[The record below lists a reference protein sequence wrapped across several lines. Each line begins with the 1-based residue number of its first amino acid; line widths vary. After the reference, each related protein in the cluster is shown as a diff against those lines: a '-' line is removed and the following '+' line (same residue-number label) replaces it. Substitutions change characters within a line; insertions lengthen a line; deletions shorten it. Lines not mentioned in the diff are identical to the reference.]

1 MTRFFLNQPET
12 LVSEAVD
19 GFLCSSN
26 TPVAMLNLGDGVN
39 VVVRPDWSQT
49 KADSQVALITGGG
62 SGHEP
67 MHAGFVGAGML
78 TAAVC
83 GGLFASPSIDA
94 VLSAILHCAGAAG
107 VLVIVKAYTGD
118 CLNFGLAV
126 EKARSMGVRCEMVV
140 FSDDVSIPDHPRPR
154 GLAGT
159 VLLHKILGY
168 FAEKRRPLEELRAIA
183 DKVIADIATIGVSI
197 TSCRLPTS
205 TDENRIE
212 GGHAELGLGIHG
224 EPGVQQIDTQNVK
237 KVVTL
242 MVEKLA
248 ARVKGTVAVLLNNL
262 GGVSELEMN
271 VICSTLLK
279 IDSLQISHLVGPAAL
294 CTSLDMKGFSITFLG
309 LSKNPEFEK
318 ALVEPVEVH
327 GWVPAN
333 PVHPALVLPPRNQF
347 KGVQY
352 KASANESVKKMI
364 TAVCETLIA
373 KESELNDLDKAVGDG
388 DTGLTFSTGCRRL
401 LAELPKMP
409 LADLASL
416 FMNISE
422 ILSKG
427 MGGSSGVLLAIAA
440 VETGNSIKAGKSVH
454 EALLSGVHK
463 MMALGGAKPGMRTMI
478 DALLPAVTALPQGLE
493 AAAKAAEDGVE
504 ATKKME
510 RAGAGRSSYLNSQSL
525 IGHADP
531 GAQAIALAFRA
542 LASLEK

>member
-1 MTRFFLNQPET
+1 MSRFFLNS
-12 LVSEAVD
+12 SEALVPDALD
-19 GFLCSSN
+19 GFLCSSK
-26 TPVAMLNLGDGVN
+26 TPVARLNLGKDMN
-39 VVVRPDWSQT
+39 VVVRPDWSQM

-67 MHAGFVGAGML
+67 MHAGFVGEGML

-94 VLSAILHCAGAAG
+94 VLSAILHCAGSAG
-107 VLVIVKAYTGD
+107 VLMIVKAYTGD

-126 EKARSMGVRCEMVV
+126 EKARAMGVRCEMVV
-140 FSDDVSIPDHPRPR
+140 FSDDISIPEHPRPR

-159 VLLHKILGY
+159 VLLHKVLGY
-168 FAEKRRPLEELRAIA
+168 FAEQKKSLEELKQIA
-183 DKVIADIATIGVSI
+183 ENVIQNIATLGVSI
-197 TSCRLPTS
+197 TSCRLPTG
-205 TDENRIE
+205 TDENRIP

-224 EPGVQQIDTQNVK
+224 EPGVEQLYTQYVQE
-237 KVVTL
+237 VVSL
-242 MVEKLA
+242 MVSKLHEK
-248 ARVKGTVAVLLNNL
+248 VKGNIAVLLNNL

-279 IDSLQISHLVGPAAL
+279 MPNLSITLLIGPAAL

-309 LSKNPEFEK
+309 LSRNPEFEE

-333 PVHPALVLPPRNQF
+333 PVHPALVIPPRCQF
-347 KGVQY
+347 KETQF
-352 KASANESVKKMI
+352 KPSENEQAKKMI
-364 TAVCETLIA
+364 TAVCEKLIA
-373 KESELNDLDKAVGDG
+373 SETELNNLDKAVGDG
-388 DTGLTFSTGCRRL
+388 DTGLTFTTGCKSL
-401 LAELPKMP
+401 LAALPKMP
-409 LADLASL
+409 LADLSSL

-422 ILSKG
+422 ILGKS

-440 VETGNSIKAGKSVH
+440 VETGNSINAGKTLP

-493 AAAKAAEDGVE
+493 AAAAAAEQGVE
-504 ATKKME
+504 ATKTME
-510 RAGAGRSSYLNSQSL
+510 KAGAGRSSYLTSDSL
-525 IGHADP
+525 RGHPDP

-542 LASLEK
+542 LASLGK